1 METIQNNNQDAT
13 IEPAELRKEYEAAR
27 NARKKAQAANRRSE
41 ATNKAKAEWA
51 RKRYNEMDKAA
62 KSTMQ
67 AKKRQKRKENLKQA
81 QESFKAAEAGKNEFP
96 FNTQFGDFTLR
107 FKAQYKKHFFDLIE
121 DGYVVMPCSVEPYWL
136 LKYLGQAERTMHIWK
151 PRETIFDAKVPGA
164 PKKLR
169 FQQKLKGS
177 QAPKDIDNAQRPTEA
192 TEVAQKWILDNI
204 TEYLK
209 FDKTETFVIPTYF
222 GKLWSEPVPTKVTDF
237 LEKMQPWHCD
247 DCVQQGIFNFS
258 AIFNTDEHQA
268 AKLHVCTGSHKMT
281 HQEQWDNKV
290 HVGYDTVTIPPG
302 KFILFF
308 RSLVHAGSMYETRQ
322 DRFFTYIDVGP
333 ISKKDSVQW
342 PNPGRVYAYGDPSTK
357 TSL

>member
-1 METIQNNNQDAT
+1 MNFLSTHNLAT
-13 IEPAELRKEYEAAR
+13 SPCVSKR
-27 NARKKAQAANRRSE
+27 NTRNIFSIC
-41 ATNKAKAEWA
+41 
-51 RKRYNEMDKAA
+51 
-62 KSTMQ
+62 
-67 AKKRQKRKENLKQA
+67 LK
-81 QESFKAAEAGKNEFP
+81 
-96 FNTQFGDFTLR
+96 T
-107 FKAQYKKHFFDLIE
+107 
-121 DGYVVMPCSVEPYWL
+121 V
-136 LKYLGQAERTMHIWK
+136 
-151 PRETIFDAKVPGA
+151 
-164 PKKLR
+164 
-169 FQQKLKGS
+169 
-177 QAPKDIDNAQRPTEA
+177 
-192 TEVAQKWILDNI
+192 
-204 TEYLK
+204 
-209 FDKTETFVIPTYF
+209 
-222 GKLWSEPVPTKVTDF
+222 
-237 LEKMQPWHCD
+237 MQPWHCD
-247 DCVQQGIFNFS
+247 DCVQQGIFHFS